1 MISEKTKKIVIYL
14 IVLSFVL
21 PVIGSIIFE
30 ILI

>member
-1 MISEKTKKIVIYL
+1 MMSEKTKKMVIYL

-30 ILI
+30 ILG